1 MLETEVGFIG
11 GAVPNATYKQ
21 VCSGETGH
29 AEAVRVVFDP
39 SVVNYETL
47 LDIFWANHDPTQ
59 ADGQGP
65 NLGSQYRSAVF
76 FYSEVQEIA
85 AKASREMLAAS
96 GVVNAPITTQIL
108 PADEFVR
115 AEEYH
120 QQYYEKQGVVIR
132 GN

>member
-11 GAVPNATYKQ
+11 GVVPNATYKQ

-39 SVVNYETL
+39 TVVNYETL
-47 LDIFWANHDPTQ
+47 LDIFWGNHDPTQ

-65 NLGSQYRSAVF
+65 NLGSQYRSAVL
-76 FYSEVQEIA
+76 FYSEEQEIA

-120 QQYYEKQGVVIR
+120 QQYYEKQGVTLR